1 MEFKIPEIKDPF
13 KALQIIML
21 LIIVPIIIYC
31 CIYNGS
37 EKQARENYNSNL
49 ASSVSGKIT
58 RKESDGSNRG
68 FKLHL
73 NSGTSY
79 KIGFHIFGEVEEGD
93 SIYKRQGQDS
103 LFVKKINGTTI
114 AFDVVGRFEEY
125 LRNKG

>member
-13 KALQIIML
+13 KALQIISLSM
-21 LIIVPIIIYC
+21 VAPIIIYC

-37 EKQARENYNSNL
+37 EKQARENYDIQL
-49 ASSVSGKIT
+49 ASSISGKIT

-79 KIGFHIFGEVEEGD
+79 KIGFDIYGEVEEGD
-93 SIYKRQGQDS
+93 SIYKLQGKGS
-103 LFVKKINGTTI
+103 LFVKKINGATI
-114 AFDVVGRFEEY
+114 AFDVVGHFEDY
-125 LRNKG
+125 LRK

>member
-13 KALQIIML
+13 KALQITSLSM
-21 LIIVPIIIYC
+21 VAPIIIYC

-37 EKQARENYNSNL
+37 EKQAKDNYNRQL

-79 KIGFHIFGEVEEGD
+79 KIGFDIYGEVEEGD
-93 SIYKRQGQDS
+93 SIYKLQGQDS

-114 AFDVVGRFEEY
+114 AFDVVGRFEDY
-125 LRNKG
+125 LRKH

>member
-13 KALQIIML
+13 KALQTIMFFVV
-21 LIIVPIIIYC
+21 VPIIIYC

-37 EKQARENYNSNL
+37 EKQARENYNREL

-68 FKLHL
+68 YKLHL

-79 KIGFHIFGEVEEGD
+79 KVDSNVYSEVEEGD
-93 SIYKRQGQDS
+93 SIYKLSGQDS
-103 LFVKKINGTTI
+103 LFVKKINGTKI
-114 AFDVVGRFEEY
+114 AFDVVGRFKDY
-125 LRNKG
+125 LRK

>member
-21 LIIVPIIIYC
+21 LTVGPIIIYSG
-31 CIYNGS
+31 IYNGS

-58 RKESDGSNRG
+58 RKERDNSNRG

-79 KIGFHIFGEVEEGD
+79 RIGSHIYSEVEEGD
-93 SIYKRQGQDS
+93 SIYKLQGQDS
-103 LFVKKINGTTI
+103 LFVEKLNGAKI
-114 AFDVVGRFEEY
+114 AFDVVGCFENY
-125 LRNKG
+125 LGK